1 MRLSFLLIFKTV
13 IFLFVK
19 NSKHIRVNDV
29 RKISDR
35 WTRLKLLVSVVD
47 GREAL
52 DSIKGGADILD
63 VKNPKE
69 GSLGANFPRII
80 RQVKAVTPANLELS
94 ATIGDLPNLP
104 GTASL
109 AALGAAA
116 SGVDYVKAGLFGV
129 KTPEEATLLM
139 TEVVK
144 AVKEYDR
151 SLKTIACGYADF
163 RIVGCVNPLEL
174 PAVAYNAGADGV
186 LVDVKVKDGKA
197 NLFSFLTNKELKE
210 LVGKAHKYNLLAALA
225 GSLDT
230 QDIQRIYRLGA
241 DIIGVRG
248 AVCTKKDRL
257 AGKLETEKVTAFAK
271 ELRNCERTAKQ

>member
-1 MRLSFLLIFKTV
+1 MGEL
-13 IFLFVK
+13 
-19 NSKHIRVNDV
+19 
-29 RKISDR
+29 
-35 WTRLKLLVSVVD
+35 LKLLVSVVNKT
-47 GREAL
+47 EAL

-69 GSLGANFPRII
+69 GSLGANFPRVIK
-80 RQVKAVTPANLELS
+80 QVKDVTPTNLELS

-109 AALGAAA
+109 AALGAAV

-129 KTPEEATLLM
+129 KTCEEATVLM

-151 SLKTIACGYADF
+151 DLKTIASGYADF
-163 RIVGCVNPLEL
+163 REVGCVSPLEL
-174 PAVAYNAGADGV
+174 PLVAHNAGADGV
-186 LVDVKVKDGKA
+186 LVDVKVKNGKS
-197 NLFSFLTNKELKE
+197 NLFSFLTDENLKE
-210 LVGKAHKYNLLAALA
+210 LVNNVHDYNLLAALA

-230 QDIQRIYRLGA
+230 QDIQRVYSLGA

-248 AVCTKKDRL
+248 AVCAKKDRV
-257 AGKLETEKVTAFAK
+257 AGKLEREKVTEFVEEIRK
-271 ELRNCERTAKQ
+271 L